1 MISQKQ
7 IDEVAEAIVRYY
19 RPDRVILFGSYAAG
33 TAGEDSDLDLAV
45 IKSTTS
51 PSHKRGAEVRKAIRQ
66 NGQVYYFSKDILVF
80 TPKELEQWKEDPYS
94 IVYEILK
101 NGKTLYERPK
111 PARLA
116 H

>member
-1 MISQKQ
+1 MVSKAQ
-7 IDEVAEAIVRYY
+7 IDGIVQAIVENYQ
-19 RPDRVILFGSYAAG
+19 PEKVILFGSYAAG
-33 TAGEDSDLDLAV
+33 TAGEDSDLDLAI
-45 IKSTTS
+45 IKSTIA

-80 TPKELEQWKEDPYS
+80 TPKEMEQLKNDQYS

-101 NGKTLYERPK
+101 NGKTLYERSK

-116 H
+116 N

>member
-7 IDEVAEAIVRYY
+7 IDEVADAIVRYY
-19 RPDRVILFGSYAAG
+19 RPDKVILFGSYATG

-45 IKSTTS
+45 IKSTTA

-66 NGQVYYFSKDILVF
+66 NGQIYYFSKDILVF
-80 TPKELEQWKEDPYS
+80 TPKELAQLKDDPYS
-94 IVYEILK
+94 IVFEILK

-111 PARLA
+111 PERLA